1 LAEINWTRESEIW
14 LRDIYN
20 YIAADNPH
28 AAARTVNEI
37 YEKAQLLK
45 NQPRLGYKYEPEQ
58 SREVRILLYQH
69 YRIAYLIRSD
79 GDIDVLGVFHSALDI
94 EVLYLTSVYRSLLAD
109 DLHQHTFATAAV
121 ELAVEDLFPGTEV

>member
-1 LAEINWTRESEIW
+1 MAEINWTRESEIW

-28 AAARTVNEI
+28 AAARTINEI

-58 SREVRILLYQH
+58 NREVRILLYQH
-69 YRIAYLIRSD
+69 YRIAYLLIRPD
-79 GDIDVLGVFHSALDI
+79 VDIDVLGVFHGALAI
-94 EVLYLTSVYRSLLAD
+94 ERY
-109 DLHQHTFATAAV
+109 FI
-121 ELAVEDLFPGTEV
+121 